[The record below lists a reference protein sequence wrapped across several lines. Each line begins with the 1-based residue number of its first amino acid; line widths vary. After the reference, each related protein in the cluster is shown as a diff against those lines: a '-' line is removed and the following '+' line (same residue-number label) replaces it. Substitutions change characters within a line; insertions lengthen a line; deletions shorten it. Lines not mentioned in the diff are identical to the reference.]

1 MSLITT
7 ILAHLQ
13 HEREPI
19 DRWLLASELA
29 KLDPLRKLYDA
40 KGERPVTQREF
51 YEAIGEAFAAG
62 VVEVVG
68 DSGKVRLVKKV
79 VESTQRELFT

>member
-1 MSLITT
+1 MSLLPT
-7 ILAHLQ
+7 ILQHLQ

-29 KLDPLRKLYDA
+29 KLDRLRKLYDA

-51 YEAIGEAFAAG
+51 YEAICEAIRQG
-62 VVEVVG
+62 DVDVDG
-68 DSGKVRLVKKV
+68 DSGKVRLVVVK
-79 VESTQRELFT
+79 VESTQGELF